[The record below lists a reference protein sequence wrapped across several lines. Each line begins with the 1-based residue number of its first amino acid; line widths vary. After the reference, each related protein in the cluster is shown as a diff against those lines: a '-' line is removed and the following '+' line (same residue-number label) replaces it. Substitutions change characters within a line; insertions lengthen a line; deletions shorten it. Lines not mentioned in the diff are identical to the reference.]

1 MRLLTWFALWS
12 LLVLIGSSGATARES
27 IAETQAKAEASAAI
41 PTALKDYVDADDD
54 SYGYKDLGAE
64 RIDGCTIHK
73 LELTSQTWHDIP
85 WKHALYIY
93 VPANIQHKETVLL
106 FITGGKIGGTPG
118 GDDMKMGAKIAQAAA
133 MPVAFLHQVP
143 NQPLLGDKVEDDLIS
158 ETFLRYVD
166 SRDATWPLLFPM
178 VKSATAAMTA
188 VQDFGQ
194 QQYGVDVEQF
204 VVTGGSKRGW
214 TTWLTAAADDRV
226 AGIAPIVIDTLNLP
240 EQMKYQLETWGK
252 YSEQIADYTS
262 KGLVDVMQNRPEI
275 PLWKWVDPYTY
286 RSELKLPKLL
296 INGTNDR
303 YWTVDATNIYWDEL
317 QGEKHVR
324 YVPNAGH
331 GLDDGKEG
339 ALITLAAFAQHVAQ
353 DKSLPE
359 LKWTHEGDDDE
370 YRLKISSTPTPE
382 SVRLW
387 VARSD
392 TKDFRNAKWEATEL
406 RVSDEAGGDG
416 EEFVGVVAKPEE
428 GHVALFGEATY
439 RQGPLPYNLSTTLRR
454 E

>member
-1 MRLLTWFALWS
+1 MRLFLWLAMLSSFALAS
-12 LLVLIGSSGATARES
+12 PRGVVGKEAVAEAPADATA
-27 IAETQAKAEASAAI
+27 KSAV
-41 PTALKDYVDADDD
+41 PTALQDYVKAPDAT
-54 SYGYKDLGAE
+54 YGYEVLGSE
-64 RIDGCTIHK
+64 RLDDCTLHK
-73 LELTSQTWHDIP
+73 LALTSQTWHDIP

-93 VPANIQHKETVLL
+93 VPAKVQHKQTVLL
-106 FITGGKIGGTPG
+106 FITGGKVGGTPS
-118 GDDMKMGAKIAQAAA
+118 DDEVKMGAKLAQTAA

-158 ETFLRYVD
+158 ETFLRYLD
-166 SRDATWPLLFPM
+166 SGDSSWPLLFPM

-188 VQDFGQ
+188 VQDFGDKA
-194 QQYGVDVEQF
+194 YDVDVERF

-214 TTWLTAAADDRV
+214 TSWLTAAADDRV

-240 EQMKYQLETWGK
+240 EQMKYQLETWGQ
-252 YSEQIADYTS
+252 YSEQIGDYTS
-262 KGLVDVMQNRPEI
+262 KGLVDVMQNRPEV
-275 PLWKWVDPYTY
+275 PLWRWVDPYTY

-303 YWTVDATNIYWDEL
+303 YWTVDATNIYWDDL
-317 QGEKHVR
+317 VGPKHVR

-339 ALITLAAFAQHVAQ
+339 ALVTLAAFAQHVAQ
-353 DKSLPE
+353 EKPLPE
-359 LKWTHEGDDDE
+359 LQWKHDGDDGE
-370 YRLKISSTPTPE
+370 LRLTVSSTPPAE

-406 RVSDEAGGDG
+406 KASDEAGGDG
-416 EEFVGVVAKPEE
+416 EEFVGVVERPAT
-428 GHVALFGEATY
+428 GHIALFGEATY